1 MPIYDFECADCG
13 PFVVM
18 RRIADR
24 DAACHCPDCG
34 NEGTRVVTAPS
45 LALMGSASRAAHA
58 TNERAANAPRQSRDG
73 PARHHRPGCGCCS
86 GAKVTL
92 AGAGKDAPGGLKRP
106 GGRPWMISH

>member
-58 TNERAANAPRQSRDG
+58 TLLSSLPSPQYARKMKRLVCLLLQPTMKWLCSRAGQNKS
-73 PARHHRPGCGCCS
+73 PARSRPGYLS
-86 GAKVTL
+86 AYFV
-92 AGAGKDAPGGLKRP
+92 P
-106 GGRPWMISH
+106 

>member
-58 TNERAANAPRQSRDG
+58 TNPGRRTGGQAVLLFSSRR
-73 PARHHRPGCGCCS
+73 RHTR
-86 GAKVTL
+86 
-92 AGAGKDAPGGLKRP
+92 
-106 GGRPWMISH
+106 